1 MTDAT
6 TQPVA
11 NQPIAKAFNEETLK
25 SYIAGQPHLHKIFNN
40 DLSRVQITEIGDGN
54 LNFVFFVTD
63 QNAALAMKQ
72 ALPYSRMSGGARLL
86 TCERLAFETNALKE
100 FKRLAPQY
108 VPSIHHFDTKQ
119 SLLVMEFLTPHII
132 MRKGMIEGIKY
143 PKFADHISTYLANCL
158 FGTSDFSLEPSKKRE
173 MVAYF
178 SRNVELCEITERL
191 IFTEP
196 FINSDNNRWTRPAL
210 DEQVFALQNNAALK
224 MRVAELKY
232 RFLTRSE
239 ALLHAD
245 LHSGSIMVTETESK
259 VIDPEFAVFGPMGF
273 DIGILIGNLMINY
286 FTQPAYANKNNNRA
300 SYQDYILNL
309 IEEIWDGFTKKF
321 TLLWQSQRH
330 GGAYKNSDFSDSSTD
345 MQQALNDALTQYL
358 HNILQDSTGYA
369 ATEMIRR
376 SIGRAHVLD
385 IDMIENDALRSECEK
400 EILSFA
406 VSILENKQDFKSIR
420 CFLEKISKK

>member
-1 MTDAT
+1 MTDST
-6 TQPVA
+6 I
-11 NQPIAKAFNEETLK
+11 QPIAEAFNEETLK

-40 DLSRVQITEIGDGN
+40 DLSQVQITEIGDGN

-86 TCERLAFETNALKE
+86 TCERLAFETNALKK

-108 VPSIHHFDTKQ
+108 VPSIYHFDTEQ

-132 MRKGMIEGIKY
+132 MRKGMIEGIEY
-143 PKFADHISTYLANCL
+143 PEFADHISTYLANCL
-158 FGTSDFSLEPSKKRE
+158 FGTSDFSLQPSKKRE

-191 IFTEP
+191 IFNEP
-196 FINSDNNRWTRPAL
+196 FINSVNNRWTRPAL
-210 DEQVFALQNNAALK
+210 DKQVFSLQNNAVLK

-232 RFLTRSE
+232 KFLTRSE

-245 LHSGSIMVTETESK
+245 LHSGSIMVTDTESK

-286 FTQPAYANKNNNRA
+286 FTQPAYANKNNNRL
-300 SYQDYILNL
+300 SYQKYILNL

-321 TLLWQSQRH
+321 TILWQSQRH
-330 GGAYKNSDFSDSSTD
+330 GGAYNSSAFTEEAD
-345 MQQALNDALTQYL
+345 MQKALNKAINRYL
-358 HNILQDSTGYA
+358 HNLLQDSTGYA

-376 SIGRAHVLD
+376 TIGRAHVLD
-385 IDMIENDALRSECEK
+385 IDVIENDVLRADCEK
-400 EILSFA
+400 ILSFA
-406 VSILENKQDFKSIR
+406 VSILESKQDFKNIR
-420 CFLEKISKK
+420 CFLQKASNDLRKVNN